1 MDTNLIGG
9 FLFGIVLV
17 IVIIGTAINEVK
29 NRNKNDRLKS
39 E

>member
-1 MDTNLIGG
+1 MSTNLIGG

-29 NRNKNDRLKS
+29 DRKRNDRLKN